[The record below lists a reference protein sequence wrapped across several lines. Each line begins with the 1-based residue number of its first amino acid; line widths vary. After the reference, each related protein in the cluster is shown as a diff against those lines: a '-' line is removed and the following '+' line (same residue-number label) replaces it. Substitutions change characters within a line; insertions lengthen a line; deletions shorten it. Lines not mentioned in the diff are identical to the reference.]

1 VAFIVVLVVMLVVMY
16 FLMIRPQRAKQR
28 QAQDMINRVGP
39 GDEIITIGGI
49 YGDVVEVMDD
59 RVVVE
64 IAEDVHI
71 EVAKRAIGSVVP
83 QELEEAEVDESADGS
98 AQWGAFEKAE
108 SEEVEPKSR
117 Q

>member
-1 VAFIVVLVVMLVVMY
+1 MLVVMY
-16 FLMIRPQRAKQR
+16 FLMIRPQRQKQR
-28 QAQDMINRVGP
+28 QAQEMINRIGP

-71 EVAKRAIGSVVP
+71 EIAKRAIGSVVP
-83 QELEEAEVDESADGS
+83 PEVEEPSLDESANGKE
-98 AQWGAFEKAE
+98 QWGAFDKPE

-117 Q
+117 P